1 MAANPWIL
9 TLHLISLFFWL
20 GQLLVMTRLLGFHVQ
35 QPSELQQR
43 LSPLEKRMWLMA
55 GAPGAL
61 LVLVT
66 GLLMLHGV
74 GSDAFNNP
82 GEALRNYLKPR
93 TPDGAPTFWYIT
105 FHIKLVSFT
114 LLALTEA
121 WVGAQIFRL
130 ARGEQPKRA
139 WPLATLLG
147 LMAALFG
154 NTVVW
159 LVLAGLGVGPA
170 SRFIGYG
177 AALVSFGAGMFG
189 GRKLGLADS
198 RAKYSL
204 VHGLVAALLLLI
216 VILVIARP
224 LAYAGH
230 TLE

>member
-1 MAANPWIL
+1 MAANLWIL
-9 TLHLISLFFWL
+9 TFHLLGLFLWL

-35 QPSELQQR
+35 QPPELQQR
-43 LSPLEKRMWLMA
+43 LSPLMKRMWLA
-55 GAPGAL
+55 VAAPGAL

-74 GSDAFNNP
+74 GSASFSNP

-114 LLALTEA
+114 LLALTEI

-130 ARGEQPKRA
+130 ARCDQPTRA
-139 WPLATLLG
+139 WPLAALLG

-159 LVLAGLGVGPA
+159 LALAGAGVGPA

-177 AALVSFGAGMFG
+177 AALLCFAGGFVG
-189 GRKLGLADS
+189 GRKLGLGDS
-198 RAKYSL
+198 RAKYSM

-216 VILVIARP
+216 LVLVIARP
-224 LAYAGH
+224 LAYAGP
-230 TLE
+230 TLD